1 MSIAARVKWFLDV
14 NRVPYEIVA
23 RSEPDSVQG
32 GGSQPVPPD
41 KIARA
46 VLLADESGYLMPVLP
61 AGRQLDLEKLR
72 QDLARDLKPAASAD
86 AHSLFFDCQGEGI
99 PAAGVAYG
107 IQTIVDDELVGVGDI
122 YFQGG
127 DSQDLVHMESD
138 TFFEVIAEGKHSHFS
153 VAS

>member
-23 RSEPDSVQG
+23 RPGADPVKIG
-32 GGSQPVPPD
+32 GAPIVPPD
-41 KIARA
+41 KIVRA
-46 VLLADESGYLMPVLP
+46 VLLEDESGYLMPVLP
-61 AGRQLDLEKLR
+61 AGRQLNLEKLR
-72 QDLARDLKPAASAD
+72 RDLERDLKPAASTD
-86 AHSLFFDCQGEGI
+86 AQSLFFDCDGEDI
-99 PAAGVAYG
+99 PAVGAAYG

-138 TFFEVIAEGKHSHFS
+138 TFFELIAEGKHSHFS

>member
-23 RSEPDSVQG
+23 RPGADPTET
-32 GGSQPVPPD
+32 GGSPAVPPE
-41 KIARA
+41 KIVRA
-46 VLLADESGYLMPVLP
+46 VLLEDESGYLMPVLP
-61 AGRQLDLEKLR
+61 AGRQLNLEKLR
-72 QDLARDLKPAASAD
+72 RDLERDLKPAASTD
-86 AHSLFFDCQGEGI
+86 AHSLFFDCQGEAI
-99 PAAGVAYG
+99 PAAGAAYG

-127 DSQDLVHMESD
+127 DSQDLVHMQSD
-138 TFFEVIAEGKHSHFS
+138 TFFELIAEGKHSHFS